1 MHHIVISVP
10 RMEES
15 RQDSL
20 DVENAITIHY
30 DSDVLQRM
38 EYNLWMVMHVQ
49 KTSSFHPQV

>member
-10 RMEES
+10 HMEES

-30 DSDVLQRM
+30 DSDVPQRM
-38 EYNLWMVMHVQ
+38 EYNL
-49 KTSSFHPQV
+49 